1 MKKIIFICIF
11 MFAIKAFAK
20 ESNYKINDQEVDQ
33 LFAKAQDV
41 SLQVEHLQTLIP
53 SASDAAKNKIAA
65 GLMGILCGEFGIHR
79 FYLGHTKAG
88 LIYLGWTLC
97 SGGLIIG
104 LSAVTFGVGAILFPL
119 VYASGVVGIV
129 DGIFY
134 LISEDAEFESK
145 YVKNEK
151 LIQWI
156 N

>member
-1 MKKIIFICIF
+1 

-41 SLQVEHLQTLIP
+41 SFQVEHLQTLIP